1 MMEKTAKKTSD
12 NIVEKQT
19 NQAISFSGDQ
29 LALFRQII
37 EKDLTDY
44 AKVLSNTHNL
54 PLEDIVAVIPKIME
68 KPVHTKILSSFHD
81 TTGMVYRSE
90 LNKYTLADLREICKH
105 HNLKISG
112 KRSELVDRI
121 AASINLKEHSQEDI
135 AQNKSFISKPF
146 KQHKRKSATK
156 KKPSNIISDSD
167 SD

>member
-1 MMEKTAKKTSD
+1 MD
-12 NIVEKQT
+12 KQP
-19 NQAISFSGDQ
+19 NQAINFTGDQ
-29 LALFRQII
+29 LTLFRQII
-37 EKDLTDY
+37 ERDLTEY
-44 AKVLSNTHNL
+44 AKVLSDTHKL

-81 TTGMVYRSE
+81 TTGMIYRSE

-121 AASINLKEHSQEDI
+121 SASINLKEHSQEDI
-135 AQNKSFISKPF
+135 AMNKSFVSKPF

-156 KKPSNIISDSD
+156 KKPTHIINDSD